1 MDELIAQVSSKVGI
15 DADKAKTAIET
26 VVNFLKTKLPGPI
39 AAQIESALA
48 GGTASEAIAKIDG
61 LLGDKK

>member
-1 MDELIAQVSSKVGI
+1 MDELIGQLTSKFGI
-15 DADKAKTAIET
+15 DAEKAKGTIET

-48 GGTASEAIAKIDG
+48 GGTASEAIAKLGG
-61 LLGDKK
+61 LLGGKK